1 MRMLRAAEL
10 DAERLPHRVQLRQHF
25 LRTAAHLL
33 EQPGIV
39 ADGTLQVG
47 MLVTGGAGELE

>member
-1 MRMLRAAEL
+1 
-10 DAERLPHRVQLRQHF
+10 
-25 LRTAAHLL
+25 LL

>member
-1 MRMLRAAEL
+1 MLRAAEL